1 MHLWAIILIAIV
13 AVMTIIVVTV
23 IYVREQDRKKLEYML
38 DAFEDNELN
47 FRFQDNSRFNRT
59 LNRIKWILE
68 RKRQQDEQESWTK
81 LIRVLTH
88 EIMNATAPIQAVSQ
102 AYLQSPQIKG
112 SPYEEGIRAIY
123 DTSRG
128 LAAFVESYRKLTCF
142 QEPQLGD
149 VSLLPF
155 CQSVAALYPHLA
167 WHVEVSPDATLRADA
182 AMLRQVLINLVKNA
196 AEAGAATI
204 DLRWDGRLYVSNDGH
219 AIPDD
224 VAREIF
230 VPFFTTK
237 TAGSGIGLSMS
248 RQMLVRQ
255 GLSLMLRER
264 PLSGYNV
271 TFVIESET

>member
-1 MHLWAIILIAIV
+1 M
-13 AVMTIIVVTV
+13 
-23 IYVREQDRKKLEYML
+23 
-38 DAFEDNELN
+38 
-47 FRFQDNSRFNRT
+47 
-59 LNRIKWILE
+59 
-68 RKRQQDEQESWTK
+68 
-81 LIRVLTH
+81 
-88 EIMNATAPIQAVSQ
+88 
-102 AYLQSPQIKG
+102 
-112 SPYEEGIRAIY
+112 
-123 DTSRG
+123 
-128 LAAFVESYRKLTCF
+128 
-142 QEPQLGD
+142 
-149 VSLLPF
+149 
-155 CQSVAALYPHLA
+155 AALYPHLA
-167 WHVEVSPDATLRADA
+167 WHVEVPPDATLRADA

-237 TAGSGIGLSMS
+237 AAGSGIGLSMS

>member
-1 MHLWAIILIAIV
+1 MLVYTALALALVFALLAAVYRHQRLLRDRALLMREGIRHRDFMFRLPTRGLLFGERALQQTLNDMGQEIEKLIA
-13 AVMTIIVVTV
+13 
-23 IYVREQDRKKLEYML
+23 R
-38 DAFEDNELN
+38 NEVEAWQRL
-47 FRFQDNSRFNRT
+47 T
-59 LNRIKWILE
+59 
-68 RKRQQDEQESWTK
+68 
-81 LIRVLTH
+81 RVLTH

-167 WHVEVSPDATLRADA
+167 WHVEV
-182 AMLRQVLINLVKNA
+182 
-196 AEAGAATI
+196 ATI

-237 TAGSGIGLSMS
+237 AAGSGIGLSMS

>member
-1 MHLWAIILIAIV
+1 MLVYIALALALVIALLAAAVYRHQRLLRDRALLMREGIRHRDFMFRLPTRGLLFGERALQQTLNDMGQEIEKLIA
-13 AVMTIIVVTV
+13 
-23 IYVREQDRKKLEYML
+23 R
-38 DAFEDNELN
+38 NEVEAWQRL
-47 FRFQDNSRFNRT
+47 T
-59 LNRIKWILE
+59 
-68 RKRQQDEQESWTK
+68 
-81 LIRVLTH
+81 RVLTH

-128 LAAFVESYRKLTCF
+128 LAAF
-142 QEPQLGD
+142 
-149 VSLLPF
+149 
-155 CQSVAALYPHLA
+155 YPHLA
-167 WHVEVSPDATLRADA
+167 WHVGVSPDATLRADA

-237 TAGSGIGLSMS
+237 AAGSGIGLSMS